1 MLGIALISISIV
13 LLISHFAIKSFFHQ
27 NTAQTLE
34 QYSTLLKKQIADDIK
49 SQDFDSVR
57 AKATSF
63 SRALIHR
70 YTIVDQDG
78 KVIFDNRQDYKKM
91 EIHKDREEIAQAL
104 AGQIGESQRLSQ
116 TLDKEY
122 SYVAVPIIHN
132 GEVIGAIRGS
142 MATVDLTK
150 ILNEYYFQVMWFLV
164 IFIFLLI
171 FVNWYVSQKISRPLE
186 IMTNQAE
193 SFSEGDLF
201 DVSFAVSS
209 SSVEVLA
216 LAHSLYKMSKKIK
229 KQFKKIAN
237 QKEEREVVFASMI
250 EGVLSIDMKGKIF
263 HWNKAT
269 CKLFDVKQNEGLKGH
284 AFEDHFTN
292 LELKEIYEEIKDKH
306 QILER
311 EIVLDNN
318 RVIQVH
324 GTLLSSPVKPQLGV
338 LFVFNDITKLR
349 ELEMHRKE
357 FVANVSHELRTPLTA
372 MQGFLETL
380 LEHDIDSRERRDK
393 FLKIIQKHTQRLT
406 QIIEDLLALSNFDR
420 EQDESSLSF
429 EVQEL
434 KPVILNSIQLNESK
448 ANRKNIKLNFE
459 YRDTEPLKAR
469 INAHLFEQ
477 AVSNLIDNAI
487 KYSPSKTTVTILCLK
502 NKDHLEVTIQDQ
514 GMGIPAEHLPRLF
527 ERFYS
532 VDKARSREM
541 GGSGLGLSIV
551 KHISAIHSGD
561 VSVKSEMGKGTTFT
575 ISIPTSQEKQLPPA
589 PSNDSQNPSEK
600 TLH

>member
-13 LLISHFAIKSFFHQ
+13 LLISHFAIKSFFHE
-27 NTAQTLE
+27 NTSQTLE
-34 QYSTLLKKQIADDIK
+34 QYSTLLRDQVEDDLAQQNYEKVRHKASTFSK
-49 SQDFDSVR
+49 SL
-57 AKATSF
+57 K
-63 SRALIHR
+63 HR
-70 YTIVDQDG
+70 YTIIDKNG
-78 KVIFDNRQDYKKM
+78 AVIYDNRKDYRSM
-91 EIHKDREEIAQAL
+91 ENHKDRREVRAAL
-104 AGQIGESQRLSQ
+104 QGKMGKSQRESR
-116 TLDKEY
+116 TFGEEFTYTAIPVKNG
-122 SYVAVPIIHN
+122 PII
-132 GEVIGAIRGS
+132 IGAIRGS
-142 MATVDLTK
+142 MATVDLKK
-150 ILNEYYFQVMWFLV
+150 ILNTYYFQVMWFLV

-269 CKLFDVKQNEGLKGH
+269 CKLFDVNQTEGLKGH
-284 AFEDHFTN
+284 PFENHFTN
-292 LELKEIYEEIKDKH
+292 LELKEIYEEIKETHKI
-306 QILER
+306 QER
-311 EIVLDNN
+311 ELVLANN

-324 GTLLSSPVKPQLGV
+324 GSLLSSPVKPQLGV

-393 FLKIIQKHTQRLT
+393 FLKIIQKHTSRLS

-420 EQDESSLSF
+420 EKDDTSIVF

-434 KPVILNSIQLNESK
+434 KPVILNTIQLNETK
-448 ANRKNIKLNFE
+448 AHRKNIQLQLD
-459 YRDTEPLKAR
+459 YQDVEPLKAR
-469 INAHLFEQ
+469 INAHLLEQ
-477 AVSNLIDNAI
+477 AVSNLVDNAI
-487 KYSPSKTTVTILCLK
+487 KYSPSKTTVTITCRK
-502 NKDHLEVTIQDQ
+502 NAQNLEISIQDQ
-514 GMGIPAEHLPRLF
+514 GMGIPAVHLPRLF

-561 VSVKSEMGKGTTFT
+561 VSVESELEKGTKFT
-575 ISIPTSQEKQLPPA
+575 ITIPADNPKQLPA
-589 PSNDSQNPSEK
+589 SNESKTADNSGK